1 MATPTIEQ
9 AHTRADAAQGSR
21 FSALIYD
28 PILWWA
34 ERSGMAERRRRLLDG
49 ARGRVLEIGAGT
61 GLNMEYYPADLDRL
75 VMAEPELHMARRLE
89 RRLRSRDLRAE
100 VIRAPAEVLPF
111 DDGAFDTVV
120 STLVLCT
127 VEEPMAALREICRVL
142 HPEGSLLFLEHVRA
156 DSFRLARWQQ
166 RLHDPWQSF
175 ADGCNCDR
183 RTLENLQEA
192 GFSVSVRERARWRR
206 MPPIVHPLI
215 SGQARPQ

>member
-1 MATPTIEQ
+1 MSTPTIEQ
-9 AHTRADAAQGSR
+9 ARTRADAATGSR
-21 FSALIYD
+21 LSALIYE

-34 ERSGMAERRRRLLDG
+34 ERSGMAQRRRRLLG
-49 ARGRVLEIGAGT
+49 AARGRVLEIGAGT
-61 GLNMEYYPADLDRL
+61 GLNVPHYPTHLDRL
-75 VMAEPELHMARRLE
+75 VLAEPERHMAQRLE
-89 RRLRSRDLRAE
+89 RRLRSEDSRAE

-111 DDGAFDTVV
+111 DDGSFDTVV

-127 VEEPMAALREICRVL
+127 VEDPIAALEEIRRVL

-156 DSFRLARWQQ
+156 DSPRLARWQR

-183 RTLENLQEA
+183 RTLDHLRQA
-192 GFSVSVRERARWRR
+192 GFTVSVREHARWRR

-215 SGQARPQ
+215 SGQARPR